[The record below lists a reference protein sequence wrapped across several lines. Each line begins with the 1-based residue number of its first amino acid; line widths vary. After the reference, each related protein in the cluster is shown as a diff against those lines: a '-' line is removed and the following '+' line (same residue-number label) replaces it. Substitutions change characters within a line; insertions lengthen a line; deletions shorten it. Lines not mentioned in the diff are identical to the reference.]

1 MSWKTGFV
9 AMLGLPNAGKST
21 LTNTIIGEKVSII
34 TAKPQTT
41 RQRVLGIW
49 TEGQFQ
55 AVLMDSPGRIE
66 GAKGINAFLTRE
78 YKKVIEDADLIVTI
92 LNVDANRLE
101 DLLRVVDEANK
112 SGKLAAVVITKTD
125 LPETPGRRDQLQKA
139 IKEAGVDVPVLEFS
153 KKWNPTEVKEFRDKL
168 KTLLSARLPNSKAPL
183 YDQELYTPHS
193 IKELVAEIIREKCF
207 EQLHQEVPFGIG
219 VAVLK
224 YDEGDT
230 MDRIEVEILVSQD
243 SHKPIVL
250 GKGGSKIKQIG
261 QEARTEIEKL
271 AGRKIFLGLQVKA
284 KEGWDLDQR
293 TMKGLGY
300 WHE

>member
-1 MSWKTGFV
+1 MSWKTGYV

-49 TEGQFQ
+49 TEGNFQ

-66 GAKGINAFLTRE
+66 AATGLNAFLTRE
-78 YKKVIEDADLIVTI
+78 YKRVVGDSDLIVTI

-125 LPETPGRRDQLQKA
+125 LPETPGRRNQLQKA
-139 IKEAGVDVPVLEFS
+139 IREAGIQVPFLEFS

-168 KTLLSARLPNSKAPL
+168 KALLSTRLPEAEQPL

-193 IKELVAEIIREKCF
+193 IKELVAEIVREKCF

-224 YDEGDT
+224 YTEGDDL
-230 MDRIEVEILVSQD
+230 DRIEVEILVSQD

-261 QEARTEIEKL
+261 QEARAEIEKI
-271 AGRKIFLGLQVKA
+271 AGRKVFLGLQVKA
-284 KEGWDLDQR
+284 KAGWDLDQR